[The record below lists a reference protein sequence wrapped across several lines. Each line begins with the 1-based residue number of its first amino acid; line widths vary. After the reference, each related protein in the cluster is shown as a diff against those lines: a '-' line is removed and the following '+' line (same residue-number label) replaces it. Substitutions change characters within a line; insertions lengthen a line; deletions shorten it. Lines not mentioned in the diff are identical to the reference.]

1 MKALNSADIAAAS
14 WKALTAN
21 LKPNSSSIPLTWHSL
36 QVRAIGD
43 ARQDKQSIT
52 GDTTMENVT
61 INTEQRLF
69 VIEQSHGYSCLGF
82 DVCFDI
88 TKRLAIE
95 LNKPVPVPPAENE
108 LMALYGYYTELQE
121 IARKKNA
128 ETGWR
133 SSAWLNPSLIGLEGR
148 RVEVSDGGKPYR
160 FNVGKSTGSMPIHL
174 EIKTKRST
182 GGCGVTYKPFKSVKV
197 IK

>member
-1 MKALNSADIAAAS
+1 MKIL
-14 WKALTAN
+14 
-21 LKPNSSSIPLTWHSL
+21 SI
-36 QVRAIGD
+36 
-43 ARQDKQSIT
+43 
-52 GDTTMENVT
+52 
-61 INTEQRLF
+61 
-69 VIEQSHGYSCLGF
+69 

-95 LNKPVPVPPAENE
+95 LNMPVPVPPAENE
-108 LMALYGYYTELQE
+108 LMALYGYYTDLQE

-133 SSAWLNPSLIGLEGR
+133 SSAWLNPSLIGLEGH

-160 FNVGKSTGSMPIHL
+160 FNVGKSTGFMPCHLQIHSS
-174 EIKTKRST
+174 RSLS
-182 GGCGVTYKPFKSVKV
+182 GMAVSYKPFKSVRV

>member
-1 MKALNSADIAAAS
+1 
-14 WKALTAN
+14 
-21 LKPNSSSIPLTWHSL
+21 
-36 QVRAIGD
+36 
-43 ARQDKQSIT
+43 
-52 GDTTMENVT
+52 MENVT
-61 INTEQRLF
+61 INNEQRLF
-69 VIEQSHGYSCLGF
+69 VIKQSHGYSCLGF

-108 LMALYGYYTELQE
+108 LMALYGYYTELCD
-121 IARKKNA
+121 IVLAKNKL
-128 ETGWR
+128 TGWR

-148 RVEVSDGGKPYR
+148 RVEVSDGETTSR
-160 FNVGKSTGSMPIHL
+160 FIVGKSTGSMPIHL